1 MASMYAQNQQS
12 PALEGRIDVDEFF
25 IGGPAKGKPGRSKGN
40 KKEVVMGVEMK
51 KKGIF
56 RCFAKHIANGGTKE
70 LRPFFTQCISKDK
83 DRQMERLSSASINV

>member
-25 IGGPAKGKPGRSKGN
+25 IGGPAKGKPGRSKSS

-51 KKGIF
+51 KEGIF
-56 RCFAKHIANGGTKE
+56 RCFAKHIAMVALKSCD
-70 LRPFFTQCISKDK
+70 PF
-83 DRQMERLSSASINV
+83 LHNV